1 MPTWN
6 VHLAVAKKIAKELD
20 IKEKDIFMLAN
31 LFPDYDKVS
40 KEITHYLTTKINRKE
55 NLPNLDRFTNKY
67 KDKFTNPVILGYL
80 THLLTDYY
88 FNKITYNEHYIYND
102 NEELIGMKLKNG
114 KEKYAKDVKNLT
126 KIKHSDFKL
135 FGEYL
140 AKNRY
145 ISIPKYDSKIL
156 DYKKDLKE
164 VDISEEEIIKLTNY
178 LKKNILKHFSV
189 IRKRYVIYTRKIL
202 MEHFDYV
209 IEFILKYI
217 TDNNIKYKQEE
228 G

>member
-6 VHLAVAKKIAKELD
+6 VHLAVAKKITKELD

-40 KEITHYLTTKINRKE
+40 KEVTHYLTTKINRKE